1 MGILQRLFSRET
13 PAARA
18 AWLNDTVRTVAA
30 AAQGEALA
38 GLRTA
43 RRSFEAAE
51 TPAWTESWPTTGA
64 PINDEL
70 ARQLP
75 TLRARARGLA
85 RNAEWAI
92 GYLIKLED
100 SVLGENGIRLQMRLT
115 RGDGTPNTAVNNRLE
130 AAFAQWGKAADVAG
144 LTWREVERL
153 ALEAEDTDGELL
165 YRLRP
170 GAGPFSFQIQL
181 LDPAL
186 LDVNLNRD
194 WQGRRIRLGVEIDDD
209 AKPVA
214 YWLKAG
220 KTGDTAPDLV
230 VLGKHLRIPAAQ
242 IRHRFVRHEIGQ
254 LRGYPELAGGAQ
266 RLWLLKDFDTSA
278 AVASSN
284 AAKRQGF
291 FVTKDGD
298 APRGF
303 ADTIVSSVLETAKA
317 AGKVL
322 TPEEVQAITAAA
334 DKYATTLPGQYDT
347 LPVGTEFQ
355 KYESNWPNIEAGSYV
370 KGHLRAWFAARG
382 MSYVTG
388 GNDLESVNYSSARVG
403 IVAEREH
410 FKTRQTRLIDW
421 LHADVFEA
429 VLPYLVLNTD
439 ALQSERVAA
448 YLAAATWQPRRWQG
462 IDPVKEAAASE
473 INLRLRLTSRR
484 RLILERGEDP
494 DEIAAEVAQEEELY
508 GPLDAAGA
516 PLPPDDKEDDAL
528 PAGKKAIRPYGTTPL
543 VAVRARNS
551 SGRDFAPTE
560 RD

>member
-1 MGILQRLFSRET
+1 MRILQRLFNRDT
-13 PAARA
+13 PAERA
-18 AWLNDTVRTVAA
+18 TWLDTAVRGAA
-30 AAQGEALA
+30 SQAQQRFLGELN
-38 GLRTA
+38 TA

-100 SVLGENGIRLQMRLT
+100 SVLGEAGIRLQMRLT
-115 RGDGTPNTAVNNRLE
+115 RGDGTPNTQVNARIE
-130 AAFAQWGKAADVAG
+130 DAFAQWGKDADVAG
-144 LTWREVERL
+144 LTWREVEKL

-170 GAGPFSFQIQL
+170 GAGPFGFQIQI

-186 LDVNLNRD
+186 LDVNLNRE
-194 WQGRRIRLGVEIDDD
+194 WQGNRIRMGVEIDDD
-209 AKPVA
+209 ARPIA
-214 YWLKAG
+214 YWLKAA
-220 KTGDTAPDLV
+220 KPGDTTPDLV
-230 VLGKHLRIPAAQ
+230 VLGKHIRIPAEQ

-266 RLWLLKDFDTSA
+266 RLWLLKDFDTAA
-278 AVASSN
+278 AVASNN

-303 ADTIVSSVLETAKA
+303 ADTIVSSVLETARA

-322 TPEEVQAITAAA
+322 TPEEIQAITAAA

-347 LPVGTEFQ
+347 LPAGTEFQ
-355 KYESNWPNIEAGSYV
+355 KYDSDWPNIEANSYV

-410 FKTRQTRLIDW
+410 YKTRQTRLIDW
-421 LHADVFEA
+421 LHADVFA
-429 VLPYLVLNTD
+429 ALLPYLVLKTSG
-439 ALQSERVAA
+439 LQADRLAS
-448 YLAAATWQPRRWQG
+448 YQAAATWQPRRWAG

-494 DEIAAEVAQEEELY
+494 DEIAAEVAQEEKLY
-508 GPLDAAGA
+508 GPIDAPDA
-516 PLPPDDKEDDAL
+516 PDPQEPEDEEEGI
-528 PAGKKAIRPYGTTPL
+528 GKKAIRRAPL
-543 VAVRARNS
+543 VAVRARNY
-551 SGRDFAPTE
+551 SGRDFANPD

>member
-1 MGILQRLFSRET
+1 MGIMQRLFSRET
-13 PAARA
+13 PATRA
-18 AWLNDTVRTVAA
+18 TWLETAVRSAA
-30 AAQGEALA
+30 SQAQQRFLGDIHS
-38 GLRTA
+38 A

-70 ARQLP
+70 SRQLP

-92 GYLIKLED
+92 GYLIKLQD
-100 SVLGENGIRLQMRLT
+100 SVLGETGIRLQMRMT
-115 RGDGTPNTAVNNRLE
+115 RGDGTPNTAVNARLE
-130 AAFAQWGKAADVAG
+130 AAFAEWGKAADVAG
-144 LTWREVERL
+144 LTWAEVERL

-170 GAGPFSFQIQL
+170 GAGPFGFQVQL

-186 LDVNLNRD
+186 LDVSLNRE
-194 WQGRRIRLGVEIDDD
+194 WQGNRIRMGVEINDD
-209 AKPVA
+209 ARPVA
-214 YWLKAG
+214 YWIKAA
-220 KTGDTAPDLV
+220 KPGDTTPDLV
-230 VLGKHLRIPAAQ
+230 ILGKHIRIPAEQ

-266 RLWLLKDFDTSA
+266 RLWLLKDFDTAA
-278 AVASSN
+278 AVASNN

-303 ADTIVSSVLETAKA
+303 ADTIISNVLETAKA

-322 TPEEVQAITAAA
+322 TPEEVQAITSAAE
-334 DKYATTLPGQYDT
+334 KYATTLPGQYDT

-355 KYESNWPNIEAGSYV
+355 KYDSDWPNIEAGSYV

-410 FKTRQTRLIDW
+410 YKTRQTRLIDW
-421 LHADVFEA
+421 LHADVFAA
-429 VLPYLVLNTD
+429 VLPYLVLRTD
-439 ALQSERVAA
+439 GLYADRLPA
-448 YLAAATWQPRRWQG
+448 YLAASTWQPRRWAG

-494 DEIAAEVAQEEELY
+494 DEIAAEIEQEEKLY
-508 GPLDAAGA
+508 GPIAPTPGTSEDAA
-516 PLPPDDKEDDAL
+516 DDEEDDVQD
-528 PAGKKAIRPYGTTPL
+528 AGKKAFRHAPI
-543 VAVRARNS
+543 AVVSARNF
-551 SGRDFAPTE
+551 SGSDFANPA